1 MFRVSS
7 FAMAFNYNILNYLR
21 LNYIR
26 LAYLTL
32 KYAQFLL
39 FLVLGCITSSD
50 DIQPSKVVAD
60 Q

>member
-1 MFRVSS
+1 MSRVRS

-26 LAYLTL
+26 LAYLRLMYT
-32 KYAQFLL
+32 QFL

-50 DIQPSKVVAD
+50 DIQQSKVVLD